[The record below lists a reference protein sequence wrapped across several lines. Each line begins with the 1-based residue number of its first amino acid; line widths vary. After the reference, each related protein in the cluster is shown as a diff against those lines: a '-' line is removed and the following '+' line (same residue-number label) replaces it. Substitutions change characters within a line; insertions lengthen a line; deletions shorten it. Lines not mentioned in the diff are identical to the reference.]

1 MLILSPCHRY
11 VGATA
16 VKKDLVILL
25 DGGNS
30 MGDTL
35 PGDLFIASE
44 AKFTAAVNMITELLD
59 TLTYGDR
66 VSVLKFTSD
75 STATLV
81 GNTVCAVLSHH
92 KHVSGCHY

>member
-1 MLILSPCHRY
+1 MLVLSPCHRY

-35 PGDLFIASE
+35 PTDIFASE
-44 AKFTAAVNMITELLD
+44 NKFNAAVDMITELLD

-66 VSVLKFTSD
+66 VSVIKFTSD
-75 STATLV
+75 STASLV
-81 GNTVCAVLSHH
+81 GNTVCAVLLSLQ
-92 KHVSGCHY
+92 KCTCLRMS

>member
-1 MLILSPCHRY
+1 MIL
-11 VGATA
+11 V
-16 VKKDLVILL
+16 

-35 PGDLFIASE
+35 PADIFASE
-44 AKFTAAVNMITELLD
+44 NKFNAAINMIKQLLD

-66 VSVLKFTSD
+66 VSVIKFTSD

-81 GNTVCAVLSHH
+81 GNTVCAVLSQDVIVDNSL
-92 KHVSGCHY
+92 KRLCMFHV